1 MPFDRDPK
9 SGIRIF
15 TQKIYTTGIILN
27 KNITWFKCYSR
38 TPSTIAASHCL
49 VSFALS
55 PCIHLERIVASGR
68 MIPPKE
74 ESIGTLIRWAAKW
87 GIPWSSRTR
96 RKWLL
101 MLLKMEEDAVLAS
114 WKNWSA
120 WSLKEHLYWKSHA
133 MTSTTEWGSL
143 KASARRRNNGTSQD
157 VQMPHN
163 EFPRLQ
169 VASTCR
175 DLRQAGWWD

>member
-1 MPFDRDPK
+1 MYFVWRLDNSFNGIEMPFDRDPK

-68 MIPPKE
+68 MIPSKE

-133 MTSTTEWGSL
+133 TTSTTYSSN
-143 KASARRRNNGTSQD
+143 A
-157 VQMPHN
+157 
-163 EFPRLQ
+163 F
-169 VASTCR
+169 
-175 DLRQAGWWD
+175 LRFWVC

>member
-1 MPFDRDPK
+1 MYFVWRLDNSFNGIEMPFDRDPK

-27 KNITWFKCYSR
+27 KYYLIECYSR

-74 ESIGTLIRWAAKW
+74 ESIGTLIR
-87 GIPWSSRTR
+87 
-96 RKWLL
+96 
-101 MLLKMEEDAVLAS
+101 
-114 WKNWSA
+114 
-120 WSLKEHLYWKSHA
+120 
-133 MTSTTEWGSL
+133 
-143 KASARRRNNGTSQD
+143 
-157 VQMPHN
+157 
-163 EFPRLQ
+163 
-169 VASTCR
+169 
-175 DLRQAGWWD
+175 